1 MGEEKLAGALAHA
14 FDRRSGSGHDVSG
27 LTRLSA
33 GASREAWAF
42 DMTRPSGERE
52 ALILKRDPP
61 GSQPPD
67 PAEDNRF
74 GANREMEAE
83 VLDAAWHA
91 GMPAPRLIFMAEPE
105 DELGD
110 GFVMQ
115 ALSGETLPQKI
126 LRDPDLEDARAALP
140 AQLGAAL
147 AKLHALPLA
156 DAPPVRRFTLDDHL
170 SAFRKVLDEYGH
182 PQPGFEYGLRWLH
195 ERRPAE
201 EPPVFAHGDYRM
213 GNIMVDRQGL
223 AGVLD
228 WEVGHIG
235 DRYIDLSWPSVR
247 AWRFGRDATPLAGVG
262 QRETFFR
269 AYEEAGGAPVDRQ
282 VAHYWEVLGTLR
294 WGVMCMT
301 IGQAFTS
308 GRERSVEKAVIGRR
322 VAETELDFLMMI
334 DPLRGG

>member
-1 MGEEKLAGALAHA
+1 MTGVDELVQRLAEA
-14 FDRRSGSGHDVSG
+14 FDRRRGPGHAVND

-42 DMTRPSGERE
+42 TLSGPDGAEPM
-52 ALILKRDPP
+52 ILKRDPP
-61 GSQPPD
+61 DAAPPEPD
-67 PAEDNRF
+67 ADNRF
-74 GANREMEAE
+74 GANRKTEAAI
-83 VLDAAWHA
+83 LDAAWRA
-91 GMPAPRLIFMAEPE
+91 GMPAPQMMFEAEPADGIGE
-105 DELGD
+105 

-115 ALSGETLPQKI
+115 ALAGETLPQKI
-126 LRDPDLEDARAALP
+126 LRDPDLAAARHALP
-140 AQLGAAL
+140 AQLGSAL
-147 AKLHALPLA
+147 AKLHAMPL
-156 DAPPVRRFTLDDHL
+156 DQVPPVRRFALDDHL
-170 SAFRKVLDEYGH
+170 AAFRKVLDEYGQ

-195 ERRPAE
+195 ERRPQE

-213 GNIMVDRQGL
+213 GNIMVDSEGL

-247 AWRFGRDATPLAGVG
+247 AWRFGRDETPLAGVG
-262 QRETFFR
+262 QRVDFFR
-269 AYEEAGGAPVDRQ
+269 AYEEAGGKPIDPN

-334 DPLRGG
+334 DPL